1 MIMISPMRSV
11 LYMPAANPR
20 VLEKAR
26 SLPADAIIFD
36 LEDAV
41 APDLKTDARK
51 RACDAVR
58 TGAYGRRT
66 VVVRINGVDTPWG
79 EEDLAAVSDA
89 SPDAILVPKIN
100 TAEEVADLSRTI
112 AAGNAHTKLWVMVET
127 PLAVLNIAA
136 IAAAGMA
143 PHSRLT
149 CLVLGTNDLA
159 KETGA
164 RITPGRASLTPW
176 LSQAVCAARAYGL
189 AVLDGVYND
198 FADAAGLEAEC
209 RHGRDLGM
217 DGKTLIHPG
226 QIDICN
232 EVFSPSAEDLAR
244 ARRIAGE
251 FDRPENAA
259 VNVLSIDGQMVERLH
274 ADMARRTIAIA
285 EAIALA

>member
-136 IAAAGMA
+136 IAAAGTA
-143 PHSRLT
+143 PHSRLA
-149 CLVLGTNDLA
+149 CLVLGTNDLV